1 MARHFSL
8 VAFDAIVFTDR
19 LDRSAGSLRVLA
31 NVAFRFRLNG

>member
-8 VAFDAIVFTDR
+8 VTFDAIVFTDE
-19 LDRSAGSLRVLA
+19 LDRSAGGLRVPT